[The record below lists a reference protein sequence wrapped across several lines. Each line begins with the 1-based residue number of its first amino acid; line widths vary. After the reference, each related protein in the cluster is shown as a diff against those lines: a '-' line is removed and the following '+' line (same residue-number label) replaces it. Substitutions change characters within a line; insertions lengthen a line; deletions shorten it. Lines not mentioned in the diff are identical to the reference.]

1 MSATAEAPGPGTPL
15 LVVEDLVAGYEP
27 GVPIVRGASIRVD
40 LREIVVV
47 LGPNGAGKS
56 SFIKA
61 IAGLVPV
68 SAGSVRLDGDDITN
82 VSAHRLVR
90 RGLAFVPQ
98 TENIFPLMT
107 IEDNLKVAGGVL
119 PKALVAPRIAAMYDL
134 FPDLRERRRTAAGNL
149 SGGQRQMLAVARA
162 LMVDPKLLVLDEPS
176 AGLSP
181 KFVSTVFEMLAAVRR
196 TGVTILLVE
205 QNAKAALAIGD
216 RAYVLVEGREAHE
229 GPAADLWNDP
239 TVAELYLGQRH
250 PTPTEGA
257 AR

>member
-1 MSATAEAPGPGTPL
+1 MSAPVL
-15 LVVEDLVAGYEP
+15 KVDKLVAGYEP

-40 LREIVVV
+40 QGEIVVV

-68 SAGSVRLDGDDITN
+68 SSGSVQLAGEDITALP
-82 VSAHRLVR
+82 AHMMVR

-98 TENIFPLMT
+98 TENIFPLMS
-107 IEDNLKVAGGVL
+107 IEDNLKVAGGILKPREV
-119 PKALVAPRIAAMYDL
+119 PQRIAEMYAI
-134 FPDLRERRRTAAGNL
+134 FPDLAERRRVAAGNL

-162 LMVDPKLLVLDEPS
+162 LIVRPKLLVLDEPS

-181 KFVSTVFEMLAAVRR
+181 KFVSMVFEMLTRVGK

-216 RAYVLVEGREAHE
+216 RAYVLVEGQDRHE
-229 GPAADLWNDP
+229 GIASELWNDP
-239 TVAELYLGQRH
+239 VVAELYLGQRH
-250 PTPTEGA
+250 KAPAEGGHP
-257 AR
+257 